1 MPATDYLAPDEFAD
15 LLDTPEFK
23 TLRPAQRAAVFDAGL
38 KDSEAWLRENN
49 ALDAQ
54 TWQQTAMALG
64 SRYRPAEA
72 DIELDQ
78 QGPLGTAVNAFK
90 NLGPDVVQGVVGG
103 VAKMADA
110 ASEMVGLSD
119 PNVPSWLDQTA
130 DLTEELQQQGRIIRP
145 LNPANPTAATIGS
158 GAGQAVAMLGTA
170 GASLPVLGARAMTAV
185 PAAMGF
191 AMGAGSGIDTAQD
204 MGITSPAARLGMGTA
219 FGAIEGATEMIGGI
233 GGRFIPTPKGLPG
246 MAMAPLME
254 GGEEM
259 LSQAAQ
265 DATTA
270 GVGEFVSDPNRPGFT
285 QSGYELPAFNAAML
299 ERQKQAAIG
308 GAAGGAVFAGV
319 QALAPSSSLSPNDPL
334 PPNQT
339 PAPAGTPQTPGATPG
354 AAPLAGAAGPVP
366 STLSRIAQESLV
378 PDLPEDTGA
387 LTADEVADLETAN
400 LPSTPTP
407 TLPPSQTQTQMQGV
421 GGGVRGGEGQP
432 TASVTKDS
440 GVTADQTAQNTP
452 GAGLSPATG
461 ASLPAERSPEAQAYA
476 EAVAQATEAARQAQ
490 IARLRMIDNKAQ
502 GMPLIPDS
510 PRGDRDI
517 LDFAN
522 ENPIYLPPGFSEDR
536 NLPEYEKLKE
546 AKLPAYWRQF
556 VASSK
561 RGGNPEQVAQRAFD
575 AGLIPEPDAGL
586 YLDAVREGIDS
597 RKQYRVDFAAR
608 EQALAEEEK
617 QVVDFEKTQQT
628 LRRKDKEQVRFEDIA
643 PGDEMMID
651 GEQAVVKNIEYNED
665 GYLTNV
671 VIEDGKRFGLMNFD
685 PQSRQGIFVDEYTPK
700 QRTAAEGVPEEPL
713 FSRAA
718 PRMDFSGL
726 VQNAQAVAS
735 GAQAPQT
742 SPALAGMINAL
753 GQRTGPVPPQ
763 AGPRGVDRFFQGS
776 PTINL
781 TPTDSNLTA
790 NRRLADAY
798 REAVRGT
805 STQMAPLSSVYA
817 QARLLDPTLTVDQF
831 LTQVQDGYNNGTLY
845 LEGAGSQQEAAQAS
859 LALPGTPVGTAVRMM
874 PAPEPSPTT
883 ANNGQPSQTSPLQ
896 SPSELAANQ
905 KANEAILKNL
915 GLPTQKGTRVWG
927 AAKVKTALAK
937 LSTDERYPATTRLMA
952 RELSNLSLDNLL
964 LKIEADAR
972 LNWAGLYQPFTDG
985 RGELSLNTRTMGRGD
1000 LDIGIS
1006 LVHEA
1011 LHHATYRALRAPKT
1025 ARQKQAAEDLRALF
1039 TRAKAAL
1046 AANGQFSQFDYELS
1060 SLDEFITG
1068 LWTRADFQTALAGIP
1083 MENAPTLGQR
1093 VRSVLDETFRVLAE
1107 LVTGKAVPTG
1117 SVLEASMAATLRIM
1131 GDGKPSLQS
1140 QLKNA
1145 VMTQGPGP
1153 ITIRPPSLRGIK
1165 AYHGTPH
1172 KVDKF
1177 STSKIGSGEGAQA
1190 YGWGLYFAEEKDV
1203 ARGYQVKLAR
1213 EKIRRQGD
1221 QSQYEIRTEQRPS
1234 PWSFEDTRERLVVYR
1249 NGEAVRDYPVSYGEQ
1264 KAIESVQSAVSAGTV
1279 GGNLYTV
1286 ELIPDEAD
1294 FLDWDKPLS
1303 EQSEK
1308 VKAALAAFGSQMSGS
1323 AIYADVTQKNV
1334 IPRMENNAEVLD
1346 YDNVQTRASKFLQ
1359 SRGIPGIKY
1368 LDAGSR
1374 GKGDGSRN
1382 FVVFDEKDIRITH
1395 ENEMPLMNPA
1405 MNPFTPSDAPGWMR
1419 TLFKVPSVGAFR
1431 VQNLSVRQLLTG
1443 SALPKAMAEVVV
1455 ASDRDKKSIEYA
1467 AATLA
1472 NDLEQAMQKHSAAT
1486 GQTQQQVN
1494 DLVTNVLQG
1503 ALPLTIV
1510 LDPELRTAI
1519 RRARNLLDSLS
1530 TAVAGATTGQM
1541 GQTILANLGSW
1552 MRRSYA
1558 AFDPAAGWSY
1568 DELTKA
1574 AAKGRKVAGEPAS
1587 KILADARRYLRS
1599 QTPGLT
1605 LGELEAQMRQL
1616 MDRNLWEEAL
1626 IGSGAGVRKDVTSL
1640 MKRKDIAPEIR
1651 ALMGEERNPVKKLIG
1666 SAKWQAQFIA
1676 KHENQQKIRDVGLQL
1691 GMFSPS
1697 QTGRFTEELGEDR
1710 STSGFA
1716 LNGQKIYTTP
1726 ELRRALGQTTGV
1738 LATDDLGSNFLKM
1751 IYWLGGQAKL
1761 NKVALNPDSWMV
1773 NLLGNFTGLAMT
1785 GGLSPFAPLRL
1796 YQNSRKA
1803 LELLKAGKKQ
1813 AAAGTQQQV
1822 QNDLMRQMM
1831 AKLTAAGVADSSMN
1845 AQLVEDALNK
1855 NLIQFIERHDV
1866 WNGAVG
1872 AVKLAV
1878 IGQALAKPFGAT
1890 ARAVGGAAGGA
1901 AGYLIGNERVQGV
1914 QEAIAKWTMQNPDR
1928 FGKIVEFLDNHTT
1941 LIASGMTPDA
1951 AFAKA
1956 TTKTLNTM
1964 PDYSKLPAV
1973 LRQFSRLGVVGSFI
1987 AFQWEVYRNSFHN
2000 AKYIAEE
2007 LGSGNPALMEKG
2019 VRRLLGMS
2027 AVYAL
2032 ALGGLQALL
2041 GNDAGDDEKDEAY
2054 RRALGKPWE
2063 KYSRLAYSRLDTEK
2077 ASFYN
2082 TSYLL
2087 PQVTLTEIIRA
2098 AAEGKTFAG
2107 ALEQAGGVLQKQF
2120 AESGIHADPLLA
2132 LLFNFDKGGQKATSE
2147 EGYRAALE
2155 RLAEVLAPM
2164 TPGAADKFERILRS
2178 GEVLNQPRWDREFSV
2193 AEEMKR
2199 LIGIRQATYA
2209 HDRRIAGRLSEFNS
2223 RKRDITATAAQAYG
2237 ETGKAKADVW
2247 GKQQQQQA
2255 AQRATERLTALKA
2268 EYDQF
2273 VKDLGTLGFKP
2284 TQIERFRKDA
2294 GTSPNWRPYG
2304 ITAEGIKQQ

>member
-38 KDSEAWLRENN
+38 QDSEAWLRENN

-54 TWQQTAMALG
+54 SWQQTAMALG

-119 PNVPSWLDQTA
+119 PNVPSWMDKTA
-130 DLTEELQQQGRIIRP
+130 DFTEELQQQGRIIRP

-191 AMGAGSGIDTAQD
+191 AMGAGSGIDTAQE

-246 MAMAPLME
+246 MALAPLME

-270 GVGEFVSDPNRPGFT
+270 GVGQFVADPNRPGFT

-319 QALAPSSSLSPNDPL
+319 QALAPSSPLSPNDPL

-339 PAPAGTPQTPGATPG
+339 PAPAGTSQAPGTTPGV
-354 AAPLAGAAGPVP
+354 APLAGAAGPVP

-387 LTADEVADLETAN
+387 LTAEEVADLEGQQGQEVNGQELSRQPSRVPAFADDPLTA
-400 LPSTPTP
+400 PMT
-407 TLPPSQTQTQMQGV
+407 
-421 GGGVRGGEGQP
+421 E
-432 TASVTKDS
+432 S
-440 GVTADQTAQNTP
+440 GDVINDLRIP
-452 GAGLSPATG
+452 
-461 ASLPAERSPEAQAYA
+461 RSPEAIA
-476 EAVAQATEAARQAQ
+476 ESQRLENERQSQ

-502 GMPLIPDS
+502 GMPVIPDS
-510 PRGDRDI
+510 PRGDKDI

-522 ENPIYLPPGFSEDR
+522 ENPIYLPPGFSKQR
-536 NLPEYEKLKE
+536 NLPEYEKLKG
-546 AKLPAYWRQF
+546 AKLPQYWRQF
-556 VASSK
+556 IASGK
-561 RGGNPEQVAQRAFD
+561 RGGNPGDVAQRAFD
-575 AGLIPEPDAGL
+575 QGFIAEPTADAYFNAL
-586 YLDAVREGIDS
+586 NEGIDG
-597 RKQYRVDFAAR
+597 RKQYRAQFATR
-608 EQALAEEEK
+608 EKALATEEK
-617 QVVDFEKTQQT
+617 QVVAFDKSQT
-628 LRRKDKEQVRFEDIA
+628 KLAKQPDAQEVPFEDVL
-643 PGDEMMID
+643 PGDQMTID
-651 GEQAVVKNIEYNED
+651 GEQAVVKNVEFNED

-671 VIEDGKRFGLMNFD
+671 VIEDGKRFGLMQFD
-685 PQSRQGIFVDEYTPK
+685 PQSRGGILVDEYQPRAARNQTASNDFAPELQPPSTSPFESLLQGTESTRPLNVGETAKAQNADPLGELMGAK
-700 QRTAAEGVPEEPL
+700 QAGEAERAQGKMSLSRSTAPPAQTDAQPVVPEL
-713 FSRAA
+713 
-718 PRMDFSGL
+718 
-726 VQNAQAVAS
+726 
-735 GAQAPQT
+735 
-742 SPALAGMINAL
+742 
-753 GQRTGPVPPQ
+753 
-763 AGPRGVDRFFQGS
+763 
-776 PTINL
+776 L
-781 TPTDSNLTA
+781 TPAQLQSYGQAQDIA
-790 NRRLADAY
+790 N
-798 REAVRGT
+798 
-805 STQMAPLSSVYA
+805 A
-817 QARLLDPTLTVDQF
+817 QARLDAAMAAQDRGAAELAMMTLT
-831 LTQVQDGYNNGTLY
+831 GAK
-845 LEGAGSQQEAAQAS
+845 AGSGPLATRAVRAQDEAVTLAILSARPVDAVAMERWAQYPETNEIGPDGNLKRRGIPAKYAKRGDVYVHAEAAQTQGSGFKNLNVSGRTAGFLNTDILNEATDLLRS
-859 LALPGTPVGTAVRMM
+859 GITDFANWSRAMVTRFGRAIQEFLAGVWQQITSPQTNAAQNVRMGRAQGTAPV
-874 PAPEPSPTT
+874 
-883 ANNGQPSQTSPLQ
+883 
-896 SPSELAANQ
+896 
-905 KANEAILKNL
+905 
-915 GLPTQKGTRVWG
+915 
-927 AAKVKTALAK
+927 
-937 LSTDERYPATTRLMA
+937 
-952 RELSNLSLDNLL
+952 
-964 LKIEADAR
+964 
-972 LNWAGLYQPFTDG
+972 
-985 RGELSLNTRTMGRGD
+985 
-1000 LDIGIS
+1000 
-1006 LVHEA
+1006 
-1011 LHHATYRALRAPKT
+1011 
-1025 ARQKQAAEDLRALF
+1025 
-1039 TRAKAAL
+1039 
-1046 AANGQFSQFDYELS
+1046 
-1060 SLDEFITG
+1060 
-1068 LWTRADFQTALAGIP
+1068 
-1083 MENAPTLGQR
+1083 TLGN
-1093 VRSVLDETFRVLAE
+1093 SGAVL
-1107 LVTGKAVPTG
+1107 
-1117 SVLEASMAATLRIM
+1117 
-1131 GDGKPSLQS
+1131 
-1140 QLKNA
+1140 
-1145 VMTQGPGP
+1145 
-1153 ITIRPPSLRGIK
+1153 
-1165 AYHGTPH
+1165 
-1172 KVDKF
+1172 
-1177 STSKIGSGEGAQA
+1177 
-1190 YGWGLYFAEEKDV
+1190 
-1203 ARGYQVKLAR
+1203 
-1213 EKIRRQGD
+1213 
-1221 QSQYEIRTEQRPS
+1221 
-1234 PWSFEDTRERLVVYR
+1234 
-1249 NGEAVRDYPVSYGEQ
+1249 
-1264 KAIESVQSAVSAGTV
+1264 
-1279 GGNLYTV
+1279 
-1286 ELIPDEAD
+1286 
-1294 FLDWDKPLS
+1294 
-1303 EQSEK
+1303 
-1308 VKAALAAFGSQMSGS
+1308 
-1323 AIYADVTQKNV
+1323 
-1334 IPRMENNAEVLD
+1334 
-1346 YDNVQTRASKFLQ
+1346 
-1359 SRGIPGIKY
+1359 
-1368 LDAGSR
+1368 
-1374 GKGDGSRN
+1374 
-1382 FVVFDEKDIRITH
+1382 
-1395 ENEMPLMNPA
+1395 
-1405 MNPFTPSDAPGWMR
+1405 NPFTPSDAPGWMR

-1431 VQNLSVRQLLTG
+1431 VQNLSVRKLLTG

-1455 ASDRDKKSIEYA
+1455 AADRDKKSIEYA

-1574 AAKGRKVAGEPAS
+1574 AAKGRKVAGEPAA
-1587 KILADARRYLRS
+1587 KILNDARRYLRS

-1616 MDRNLWEEAL
+1616 MDRNLWEEVL

-1796 YQNSRKA
+1796 FQNSRKA
-1803 LELLKAGKKQ
+1803 IELMRAGKKQ

-1855 NLIQFIERHDV
+1855 KLVQFIERHDV

-1878 IGQALAKPFGAT
+1878 VGQALAKPFGVAG
-1890 ARAVGGAAGGA
+1890 RAVGGVVGGV
-1901 AGYLIGNERVQGV
+1901 AGYAIGNERVQNV

-2178 GEVLNQPRWDREFSV
+2178 REVLNQPRWDREFSV

-2199 LIGIRQATYA
+2199 LIGIRQATYS

-2223 RKRDITATAAQAYG
+2223 RKRDITATAAQTYG

-2273 VKDLGTLGFKP
+2273 TKDLGTLGFKP

-2294 GTSPNWRPYG
+2294 GTSPNWKPYG

>member
-119 PNVPSWLDQTA
+119 PNVPSWMDQTA
-130 DLTEELQQQGRIIRP
+130 DFTEELQQQGRIIRP

-158 GAGQAVAMLGTA
+158 GAGQAVALLGTA

-191 AMGAGSGIDTAQD
+191 AMGAGSGIDTAEA

-246 MAMAPLME
+246 MALAPLME

-270 GVGEFVSDPNRPGFT
+270 GVGQFMADPNRPGFT

-319 QALAPSSSLSPNDPL
+319 QALSPSTINPEPSTNDGL

-339 PAPAGTPQTPGATPG
+339 PAPSGAPQTPGATPG
-354 AAPLAGAAGPVP
+354 AAPLAGAAGPLP

-378 PDLPEDTGA
+378 PDLPEDTGE
-387 LTADEVADLETAN
+387 LTADEVQDLEGAGEVPGSSFLVPGSSQAPSTTNQAPLPSPLPTAANPNPAQTFTGSNVQMGTEMPVPSPTAPAGAGTGAMGRVISTGKPNGAQVSAVIDYVEAADLEPLLLREVGSDQTRDRAN
-400 LPSTPTP
+400 NRGSSEQVASIATMPDAQLLGDSPVSSMGAPVVDDVI
-407 TLPPSQTQTQMQGV
+407 LAGNGRAEGLLQGYR
-421 GGGVRGGEGQP
+421 GGG
-432 TASVTKDS
+432 
-440 GVTADQTAQNTP
+440 
-452 GAGLSPATG
+452 AGIANY
-461 ASLPAERSPEAQAYA
+461 R
-476 EAVAQATEAARQAQ
+476 AQ
-490 IARLRMIDNKAQ
+490 IVQQAAAQ
-502 GMPLIPDS
+502 GRPDVAAMKQ
-510 PRGDRDI
+510 PVMIRRVTGYVRGDRRSFVTESNPKYSTLQETVAEAAL
-517 LDFAN
+517 LDAEVLGDMSGIEFTQSGQLTSSSLQQVAT
-522 ENPIYLPPGFSEDR
+522 
-536 NLPEYEKLKE
+536 KLKE
-546 AKLPAYWRQF
+546 AQRGVNATTGGKPDAVEGTRRVQLASLAKLAKDNGVDVAELSGLLETDVGRRAVAEVSKAAPRLAALDADLGLGDVMLSALRSFSEGARAVSQGIFKNLTEWADNRGQELIRDELSPEAGQILEIMIETVRTPTKLRELFDTYLEVATNEQNQRNQAAGSNDIFGDARNNVPGKQILRRQMAGANDTASETAQTSSGQGDES
-556 VASSK
+556 VAGAAALDSLLSGTESTPPLNVGGFKNLNVSGRTAGFLNTDILNEATDLLRSGITDFANWSRAMVSRFGRAIQEFLAGIWQQVTSPQTNAAQNVRMGRAQGTAPVTLGNSGAALDASKFQLISAGTGQDSAAGLFQYENRNEASLNQGEREALDALRREYPGESITPVSIRDVRRSPDGATRGSSRDSALEDWSRSFLK
-561 RGGNPEQVAQRAFD
+561 VFGKNILWIDAVGKNSQYLNGGNPTTQRNILVVNANSREPILYTLGHELTHALKAQNSTIYRELEREILANGTNLEAYRERLRNAGYAEEQIND
-575 AGLIPEPDAGL
+575 ELIADFVGSQMLEPDFL
-586 YLDAVREGIDS
+586 
-597 RKQYRVDFAAR
+597 
-608 EQALAEEEK
+608 
-617 QVVDFEKTQQT
+617 
-628 LRRKDKEQVRFEDIA
+628 
-643 PGDEMMID
+643 
-651 GEQAVVKNIEYNED
+651 N
-665 GYLTNV
+665 
-671 VIEDGKRFGLMNFD
+671 
-685 PQSRQGIFVDEYTPK
+685 
-700 QRTAAEGVPEEPL
+700 
-713 FSRAA
+713 
-718 PRMDFSGL
+718 
-726 VQNAQAVAS
+726 
-735 GAQAPQT
+735 
-742 SPALAGMINAL
+742 
-753 GQRTGPVPPQ
+753 
-763 AGPRGVDRFFQGS
+763 
-776 PTINL
+776 
-781 TPTDSNLTA
+781 
-790 NRRLADAY
+790 RLADAK
-798 REAVRGT
+798 
-805 STQMAPLSSVYA
+805 
-817 QARLLDPTLTVDQF
+817 PTLFARFARAVVRF
-831 LTQVQDGYNNGTLY
+831 LNQLLTKVSKLQRDVRPYF
-845 LEGAGSQQEAAQAS
+845 EAKII
-859 LALPGTPVGTAVRMM
+859 
-874 PAPEPSPTT
+874 
-883 ANNGQPSQTSPLQ
+883 PLRDT
-896 SPSELAANQ
+896 LAA
-905 KANEAILKNL
+905 ALKEY
-915 GLPTQKGTRVWG
+915 
-927 AAKVKTALAK
+927 AA
-937 LSTDERYPATTRLMA
+937 S
-952 RELSNLSLDNLL
+952 
-964 LKIEADAR
+964 
-972 LNWAGLYQPFTDG
+972 
-985 RGELSLNTRTMGRGD
+985 
-1000 LDIGIS
+1000 
-1006 LVHEA
+1006 
-1011 LHHATYRALRAPKT
+1011 
-1025 ARQKQAAEDLRALF
+1025 
-1039 TRAKAAL
+1039 
-1046 AANGQFSQFDYELS
+1046 GQF
-1060 SLDEFITG
+1060 
-1068 LWTRADFQTALAGIP
+1068 
-1083 MENAPTLGQR
+1083 
-1093 VRSVLDETFRVLAE
+1093 
-1107 LVTGKAVPTG
+1107 
-1117 SVLEASMAATLRIM
+1117 
-1131 GDGKPSLQS
+1131 
-1140 QLKNA
+1140 
-1145 VMTQGPGP
+1145 
-1153 ITIRPPSLRGIK
+1153 
-1165 AYHGTPH
+1165 
-1172 KVDKF
+1172 
-1177 STSKIGSGEGAQA
+1177 
-1190 YGWGLYFAEEKDV
+1190 
-1203 ARGYQVKLAR
+1203 
-1213 EKIRRQGD
+1213 
-1221 QSQYEIRTEQRPS
+1221 
-1234 PWSFEDTRERLVVYR
+1234 
-1249 NGEAVRDYPVSYGEQ
+1249 
-1264 KAIESVQSAVSAGTV
+1264 
-1279 GGNLYTV
+1279 
-1286 ELIPDEAD
+1286 PDN
-1294 FLDWDKPLS
+1294 PLS
-1303 EQSEK
+1303 EPK
-1308 VKAALAAFGSQMSGS
+1308 PGVQMSQ
-1323 AIYADVTQKNV
+1323 A
-1334 IPRMENNAEVLD
+1334 L
-1346 YDNVQTRASKFLQ
+1346 
-1359 SRGIPGIKY
+1359 
-1368 LDAGSR
+1368 
-1374 GKGDGSRN
+1374 
-1382 FVVFDEKDIRITH
+1382 
-1395 ENEMPLMNPA
+1395 
-1405 MNPFTPSDAPGWMR
+1405 NPFTPSDAPGWMR
-1419 TLFKVPSVGAFR
+1419 TLFKMPSVGAFR
-1431 VQNLSVRQLLTG
+1431 VQNLSVRKLLTG
-1443 SALPKAMAEVVV
+1443 SALPTAMADIVTAAE
-1455 ASDRDKKSIEYA
+1455 RDKKSIEYA
-1467 AATLA
+1467 ASTLA
-1472 NDLEQAMQKHSAAT
+1472 NDLEQAMQAHSAAT

-1494 DLVTNVLQG
+1494 DLVSNVLQG

-1510 LDPELRTAI
+1510 LNPELRTAI

-1530 TAVAGATTGQM
+1530 TAVAGATSGQM
-1541 GQTILANLGSW
+1541 GSTILANLGTW

-1558 AFDPAAGWSY
+1558 AFDPAAGWSF

-1574 AAKGRKVAGEPAS
+1574 AAKGRKVAGEPAA
-1587 KILADARRYLRS
+1587 KILNDARRYLRS

-1626 IGSGAGVRKDVTSL
+1626 IGSGAGVRKDVSSL

-1666 SAKWQAQFIA
+1666 SAKWQAQFVA

-1716 LNGQKIYTTP
+1716 LNGKKIYTTP
-1726 ELRRALGQTTGV
+1726 ELRRALSQTTGV

-1761 NKVALNPDSWMV
+1761 NKVALNPDSWVV

-1803 LELLKAGKKQ
+1803 IELLRSGKKQ

-1878 IGQALAKPFGAT
+1878 VGQALAKPFGA
-1890 ARAVGGAAGGA
+1890 AGRAVGGVVGGV
-1901 AGYLIGNERVQGV
+1901 AGYTIGNERVQNV

-1928 FGKIVEFLDNHTT
+1928 FGKIVEFLDNQTT
-1941 LIASGMTPDA
+1941 LMAAGMTPDA

-1956 TTKTLNTM
+1956 TQKTLNTM

-2000 AKYIAEE
+2000 LKYIAEE

-2019 VRRLLGMS
+2019 ARRLLGMG

-2032 ALGGLQALL
+2032 ALGGLQAIL
-2041 GNDAGDDEKDEAY
+2041 GGAAGDDEKDEAY
-2054 RRALGKPWE
+2054 RRALAKPWE
-2063 KYSRLAYSRLDTEK
+2063 KYSRLAYTQLDTEK

-2087 PQVTLTEIIRA
+2087 PQVTLTEILRA
-2098 AAEGKTFAG
+2098 ASEGKDFAQ

-2120 AESGIHADPLLA
+2120 AETGIHADPLLA
-2132 LLFNFDKGGQKATSE
+2132 LLFNFDKGGQKATTE
-2147 EGYRAALE
+2147 EGWRATLE
-2155 RLAEVLAPM
+2155 RLGEILAPM
-2164 TPGAADKFERILRS
+2164 TPGAADKFERLLRS
-2178 GEVLNQPRWDREFSV
+2178 KEVLNAPRWDREFSV

-2199 LIGIRQATYA
+2199 LLGIRQATYA

-2223 RKRDITATAAQAYG
+2223 RKRDITTTAAQVFG
-2237 ETGKAKADVW
+2237 EAGKARADVW
-2247 GKQQQQQA
+2247 GRQAQQQA
-2255 AQRATERLTALKA
+2255 ADRATERLNALKA

-2273 VKDLGTLGFKP
+2273 VQDLGTLGFKP

-2294 GTSPNWRPYG
+2294 GTSPNWKPYG
-2304 ITAEGIKQQ
+2304 ITPEGIKQP

>member
-54 TWQQTAMALG
+54 SWQQTAMALG

-78 QGPLGTAVNAFK
+78 QGALGTAVNAFK

-119 PNVPSWLDQTA
+119 PNVPSWMDQTA
-130 DLTEELQQQGRIIRP
+130 DFTEELQQQGRIIRP

-158 GAGQAVAMLGTA
+158 GAGQAVALLGTA

-191 AMGAGSGIDTAQD
+191 AMGAGSGIDTAEA

-246 MAMAPLME
+246 MALAPLME

-270 GVGEFVSDPNRPGFT
+270 GVGQFMTDPNRPGFT

-319 QALAPSSSLSPNDPL
+319 QALSPSTINPEPSTNDGL

-339 PAPAGTPQTPGATPG
+339 PAPTGAPQTPGATPG
-354 AAPLAGAAGPVP
+354 AAPLAGAAGPLP

-387 LTADEVADLETAN
+387 LTAEEVADLE
-400 LPSTPTP
+400 
-407 TLPPSQTQTQMQGV
+407 V
-421 GGGVRGGEGQP
+421 DGGGLRVDGQNP
-432 TASVTKDS
+432 AAPASLQAPATRVPAFADDPLTAPVTES
-440 GVTADQTAQNTP
+440 GDVINDLRIP
-452 GAGLSPATG
+452 RSPA
-461 ASLPAERSPEAQAYA
+461 AIAESQRIEQQRLAQQAKLRQREAQAG
-476 EAVAQATEAARQAQ
+476 R
-490 IARLRMIDNKAQ
+490 
-502 GMPLIPDS
+502 GPLLPDS
-510 PRGDRDI
+510 PLGVYDI
-517 LDFAN
+517 LDFVN
-522 ENPIYLPPGFSEDR
+522 ENKIRVPRADSAQRRTGDYDWTETYSVPQYYRKFLGSSE
-536 NLPEYEKLKE
+536 
-546 AKLPAYWRQF
+546 
-556 VASSK
+556 
-561 RGGNPEQVAQRAFD
+561 RGGSIDQVAQQAFENGFIREPTAD
-575 AGLIPEPDAGL
+575 ALMGAIQQ
-586 YLDAVREGIDS
+586 GIDT
-597 RKQYRVDFAAR
+597 RKQYRVQFAAR
-608 EQALAEEEK
+608 NKAQAQVEK
-617 QVVDFEKTQQT
+617 QTLDFEKTQQT
-628 LRRKDKEQVRFEDIA
+628 LRQKDKDQVRFEDIA
-643 PGDEMMID
+643 PGDEMTID
-651 GEQAVVKNIEYNED
+651 GEQAVVKNIEYTED

-671 VIEDGKRFGLMNFD
+671 VIEDGKRFGLMQFD
-685 PQSRQGIFVDEYTPK
+685 AQNRQGIFVDEFTPK
-700 QRTAAEGVPEEPL
+700 QREQPGTAEAPL
-713 FSRAA
+713 FS
-718 PRMDFSGL
+718 
-726 VQNAQAVAS
+726 QAAS
-735 GAQAPQT
+735 GT
-742 SPALAGMINAL
+742 SGNP
-753 GQRTGPVPPQ
+753 
-763 AGPRGVDRFFQGS
+763 S
-776 PTINL
+776 TINQ
-781 TPTDSNLTA
+781 PA
-790 NRRLADAY
+790 
-798 REAVRGT
+798 
-805 STQMAPLSSVYA
+805 ST
-817 QARLLDPTLTVDQF
+817 
-831 LTQVQDGYNNGTLY
+831 
-845 LEGAGSQQEAAQAS
+845 
-859 LALPGTPVGTAVRMM
+859 
-874 PAPEPSPTT
+874 
-883 ANNGQPSQTSPLQ
+883 PLQ
-896 SPSELAANQ
+896 SPAELTANQ
-905 KANEAILKNL
+905 KANETILKSL
-915 GLPTQKGTRVWG
+915 GLPTKKGTRVWG
-927 AAKVKTALAK
+927 AAKVKAALAK
-937 LSTDERYPATTRLMA
+937 LSTDDRYPATTRLMA
-952 RELSNLSLDNLL
+952 RELSKLSLDNLL

-1011 LHHATYRALRAPKT
+1011 LHHATYRNLRSPRT
-1025 ARQKQAAEDLRALF
+1025 ARQKQAKTDLEALF
-1039 TRAKAAL
+1039 KRAKAAL
-1046 AANGQFSQFDYELS
+1046 AANERLSQFDYELS
-1060 SLDEFITG
+1060 SMDEFITG
-1068 LWTRADFQTALAGIP
+1068 LFTRADFQAALADIP
-1083 MENAPTLGQR
+1083 SDMAPTLGQR
-1093 VRSVLDETFRVLAE
+1093 VRSVLDEIFRVLAE
-1107 LVTGKAVPTG
+1107 LVTSKAVPPG
-1117 SVLEASMAATLRIM
+1117 SVLEASMAATLRLM
-1131 GDGKPSLQS
+1131 EDGTPNLQS
-1140 QLKNA
+1140 RLGNA

-1153 ITIRPPSLRGIK
+1153 ITILQRALRAVK

-1177 STSKIGSGEGAQA
+1177 STAKIGTGEGAQA
-1190 YGWGLYFAEEKDV
+1190 YGWGLYFAQEAKV
-1203 ARGYQVKLAR
+1203 AAGYQTALT
-1213 EKIRRQGD
+1213 RRQNQGQD
-1221 QSQYEIRTEQRPS
+1221 NATYEVKREQRPS
-1234 PWSFEDTRERLVVYR
+1234 PYPWEETTERLVVYR
-1249 NGEAVRDYPVSYGEQ
+1249 DGVATRDYTPSYGEQ
-1264 KAIESVQSAVSAGTV
+1264 KAIESVQTAVKAGII
-1279 GGNLYTV
+1279 GGNFYTV
-1286 ELIPDEAD
+1286 ELLPDEAD
-1294 FLDWDKPLS
+1294 FLDWDKPLAM
-1303 EQSEK
+1303 QSEK
-1308 VKAALAAFGSQMSGS
+1308 VKEALKATGLFTARDLNPPPNFVPSPLFNSGRGAYALLSSNEGSPQKASELLVSLGIAGINYFDRNSRNIEFG
-1323 AIYADVTQKNV
+1323 T
-1334 IPRMENNAEVLD
+1334 
-1346 YDNVQTRASKFLQ
+1346 
-1359 SRGIPGIKY
+1359 
-1368 LDAGSR
+1368 
-1374 GKGDGSRN
+1374 RN
-1382 FVVFDEKDIRITH
+1382 FVVFEDKHIRIT
-1395 ENEMPLMNPA
+1395 EANGQPVAGWNNSAELPALQNPA
-1405 MNPFTPSDAPGWMR
+1405 LNPFTPSDAPGWMR

-1431 VQNLSVRQLLTG
+1431 VQNLSVRKLLTG

-1455 ASDRDKKSIEYA
+1455 AADRDKKSIEYA

-1486 GQTQQQVN
+1486 GQTEQQVN
-1494 DLVTNVLQG
+1494 DLVSNVLQG

-1510 LDPELRTAI
+1510 LNPELRTAI

-1530 TAVAGATTGQM
+1530 TAVAGATSGQM
-1541 GQTILANLGSW
+1541 GSTILANLGTW

-1558 AFDPAAGWSY
+1558 AFDPAAGWSF

-1574 AAKGRKVAGEPAS
+1574 AAKGRKVAGEPAA
-1587 KILADARRYLRS
+1587 KILNDARRYLRS
-1599 QTPGLT
+1599 QTQGLT

-1626 IGSGAGVRKDVTSL
+1626 IGSGAGVRKDVSSL

-1666 SAKWQAQFIA
+1666 SAKWQAQFVA

-1716 LNGQKIYTTP
+1716 LNGKKIYTTP
-1726 ELRRALGQTTGV
+1726 ELRAALGQTTGV

-1761 NKVALNPDSWMV
+1761 NKVALNPDSWVV

-1803 LELLKAGKKQ
+1803 IELLRSGKKQ

-1878 IGQALAKPFGAT
+1878 IGQALAKPFGA
-1890 ARAVGGAAGGA
+1890 AGRAVGGVVGGV
-1901 AGYLIGNERVQGV
+1901 AGYTIGNERVQNV

-2019 VRRLLGMS
+2019 ARRLLGMG

-2032 ALGGLQALL
+2032 ALGGLQAIL
-2041 GNDAGDDEKDEAY
+2041 GGGAGDDEKDEAY
-2054 RRALGKPWE
+2054 RRALAKPWE
-2063 KYSRLAYSRLDTEK
+2063 KYSRLAYTQLDTEK

-2087 PQVTLTEIIRA
+2087 PQVTLTEILRA
-2098 AAEGKTFAG
+2098 ASEGKDFAQ

-2120 AESGIHADPLLA
+2120 AETGIHADPLLA
-2132 LLFNFDKGGQKATSE
+2132 MLFNFDKGGQKATTE
-2147 EGYRAALE
+2147 EGWRATLE
-2155 RLAEVLAPM
+2155 RLGEILAPM
-2164 TPGAADKFERILRS
+2164 TPGAADKFERLLRS
-2178 GEVLNQPRWDREFSV
+2178 KEVLNAPRWDREFSV

-2199 LIGIRQATYA
+2199 LIGIRQATYS

-2223 RKRDITATAAQAYG
+2223 RKRDITTTAAQVYG
-2237 ETGKAKADVW
+2237 EAGKARADVW
-2247 GKQQQQQA
+2247 GRQAQQQA
-2255 AQRATERLTALKA
+2255 ADRATERLNALKA

-2273 VKDLGTLGFKP
+2273 VQDLGTLGFKP

-2294 GTSPNWRPYG
+2294 GTSPNWKPYG
-2304 ITAEGIKQQ
+2304 ITPEGIKQP